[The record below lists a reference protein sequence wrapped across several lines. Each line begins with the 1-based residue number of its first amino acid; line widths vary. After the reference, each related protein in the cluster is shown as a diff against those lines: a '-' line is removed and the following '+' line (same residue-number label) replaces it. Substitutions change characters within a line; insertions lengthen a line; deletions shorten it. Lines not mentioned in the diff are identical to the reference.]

1 MAEGRGYG
9 KHRSLGGNDDNMGQE
24 PLKTPVLAGNLSV
37 CRPGGGMADTEDSKS
52 SALTGVRVQLPLRAQ
67 SSKLILVT
75 WSLKDWFQGL
85 LIGGGP
91 LLIPTI

>member
-1 MAEGRGYG
+1 
-9 KHRSLGGNDDNMGQE
+9 
-24 PLKTPVLAGNLSV
+24 
-37 CRPGGGMADTEDSKS
+37 MADTEDSKS